1 MATDLVSFDPL
12 LKAHYADGYKDATKQ
27 DNVLLNLFMKR
38 QRKYNAGGNS
48 WIQPIRYAQPGGGSS
63 DFATAMAAA
72 NNQTR
77 QNKFA
82 VTRVKHYRLAK
93 LDNET
98 IEASATGDED
108 AFDQAFDD
116 IDAAMEAEL
125 KYLNFRL
132 YRDSGGS
139 IGRMTNSSFA
149 TATMTVDDPAA
160 VWGITIGDVLRLGPN
175 ANGTSLRTGTLTV
188 AAISR
193 SGTTNATVT
202 LTGNISAGVALA
214 ANNDYIFLQGDAGL
228 ALSGLAAWCP
238 DVAPSATAFFGV
250 DRTIEPEYL
259 GGVRV
264 DGTDGR
270 STANLL
276 IDMMAQGANLGC
288 TYDTVVM
295 HPFAFANGVKQL
307 DGKWVITQAAG
318 YGGSKIANVGM
329 KAFEVEL
336 GESTVRIY
344 QDRCCP
350 AKRIY
355 GTAINTWS
363 LFSAGKL
370 PGFLQKRAGSIIKV
384 SEASDGYE
392 ARIGGYFNASCSLP
406 GNTVVGL
413 LA

>member
-1 MATDLVSFDPL
+1 MPTDLTSFDPM
-12 LKAHYADGYKDATKQ
+12 LKAHYANGYKDATEQ
-27 DNVLLNLFMKR
+27 DNVLLNLLMKR
-38 QRKYNAGGNS
+38 QRKYNAGGKS
-48 WIQPIRYAQPGGGSS
+48 WEQPIRHAQPGGGSS
-63 DFATAMAAA
+63 DFATALAAA

-77 QNKFA
+77 QKKF
-82 VTRVKHYRLAK
+82 VVPRVKHYRLAK

-98 IEASATGDED
+98 IESTATGDED

-116 IDAAMEAEL
+116 IDASMKAEL

-139 IGRMTNSSFA
+139 IGRLTNTAFA
-149 TATMTVDDPAA
+149 TTAATIDDPAA
-160 VWGITIGDVLRLGPN
+160 VWGLTIGDIVRLGPN
-175 ANGTSLRTGTLTV
+175 RDGTALRVGTLTV

-193 SGTTNATVT
+193 SGTAQATVT
-202 LTGNISAGVALA
+202 FTANISTGVAA
-214 ANNDYIFLQGDAGL
+214 VVNNDFIFLQGDAGL
-228 ALSGLAAWCP
+228 AMSGLASWCP
-238 DVAPSATAFFGV
+238 DLAPTSLPFFGV
-250 DRTIEPEYL
+250 DRTEEPEYL

-270 STANLL
+270 SMANILT
-276 IDMMAQGANLGC
+276 DMMAQGANLGC
-288 TYDTVVM
+288 TYDTMVM

-318 YGGSKIANVGM
+318 YGGSKIANIGM

-336 GESTVRIY
+336 GESTVKIY

-350 AKRIY
+350 TKRVY
-355 GTAINTWS
+355 GTKIDTWS
-363 LFSAGKL
+363 VFSAGKL

-384 SEASDGYE
+384 SENFDGYE